1 MFLRELIKED
11 VKPNAYEQLKAEF
24 PNLNTIL
31 RYVPGV
37 GQAMAVADA
46 ASAID
51 MYQKT
56 MADIE
61 AKYPNIVNTLKP
73 DPHLD
78 IGPDDIASFEKDMT
92 PVEENFADGRNPQDK
107 GDSARHGIPKHA
119 SLSSLDK
126 IAHQG
131 GRKGQLAHWQANMRR
146 GRMKEDA
153 EPQERNL
160 MTALE
165 KFLPIVMQEL
175 KISKLP
181 KIKLEKKITDS
192 EQPTFG
198 VFKEHEDVIH
208 LGIDGRHI
216 LDILRTLAHE
226 LVHFKQGTE
235 HELDSPDSGATGSP
249 QENQAH
255 AVAGIIMRHFNKNHP
270 EYFDVDPIN
279 LEVDT
284 NVQEDATVG
293 GTIAA
298 NVSVGA
304 IYKNKPGKSMKN
316 KDGTVKNALDMPNS
330 LLTGG
335 SLKR

>member
-1 MFLRELIKED
+1 MFLREL
-11 VKPNAYEQLKAEF
+11 L
-24 PNLNTIL
+24 T
-31 RYVPGV
+31 
-37 GQAMAVADA
+37 
-46 ASAID
+46 
-51 MYQKT
+51 
-56 MADIE
+56 
-61 AKYPNIVNTLKP
+61 
-73 DPHLD
+73 
-78 IGPDDIASFEKDMT
+78 
-92 PVEENFADGRNPQDK
+92 ENFADGRHPEDK
-107 GDSARHGIPKHA
+107 GDSRRHGIPKHA
-119 SLSSLDK
+119 SLSTLDK

-146 GRMKEDA
+146 GRMKEDTA
-153 EPQERNL
+153 HDLNL

-181 KIKLEKKITDS
+181 KIKLEKKIEDT

-198 VFKEHEDVIH
+198 VFKEDEDMIH

-235 HELDSPDSGATGSP
+235 HRLDDPEAGATGSP

-255 AVAGIIMRHFNKNHP
+255 AVAGVIMRHFNKNNP

-279 LEVDT
+279 LGNDMK
-284 NVQEDATVG
+284 VQEIVAKEDATPG
-293 GTIAA
+293 GTSAA
-298 NVSVGA
+298 MVALNPV
-304 IYKNKPGKSMKN
+304 YKNKKGKSAKN
-316 KDGTVKNALDMPNS
+316 PNGTVKNALDMPNN

>member
-1 MFLRELIKED
+1 MFLREL
-11 VKPNAYEQLKAEF
+11 L
-24 PNLNTIL
+24 T
-31 RYVPGV
+31 
-37 GQAMAVADA
+37 
-46 ASAID
+46 
-51 MYQKT
+51 
-56 MADIE
+56 
-61 AKYPNIVNTLKP
+61 
-73 DPHLD
+73 
-78 IGPDDIASFEKDMT
+78 
-92 PVEENFADGRNPQDK
+92 ENFADGRHPEDK
-107 GDSARHGIPKHA
+107 GDSRRHGIPKHA
-119 SLSSLDK
+119 SLASLDK

-153 EPQERNL
+153 DPQERNL

-270 EYFDVDPIN
+270 EYFDIDPIN

-284 NVQEDATVG
+284 NVQEDVTVG
-293 GTIAA
+293 GTSAGM
-298 NVSVGA
+298 VSVGA
-304 IYKNKPGKSMKN
+304 VYKNKKGKSAKN
-316 KDGTVKNALDMPNS
+316 PNGTVKNALDMPNN

>member
-92 PVEENFADGRNPQDK
+92 PVEENFADGRHPEDK

-119 SLSSLDK
+119 SLASLDK

-146 GRMKEDA
+146 GRMKEDTS
-153 EPQERNL
+153 QERNL
-160 MTALE
+160 MTAFE
-165 KFLPIVMQEL
+165 QFLPIVMREL

-181 KIKLEKKITDS
+181 KIKLEKKIEDS

-198 VFKEHEDVIH
+198 VFKEHENIIH
-208 LGIDGRHI
+208 LGINGRHI

-235 HELDSPDSGATGSP
+235 HKLDSPDSGNTGSP
-249 QENQAH
+249 QENQAN

-270 EYFDVDPIN
+270 EYFDIDALN
-279 LEVDT
+279 L
-284 NVQEDATVG
+284 QEDATEG
-293 GTIAA
+293 GTSAG
-298 NVSVGA
+298 NVAVGPV
-304 IYKNKPGKSMKN
+304 YKNKAGKAGKN
-316 KDGTVKNALDMPNS
+316 KDGTVKNALDMPNN